1 VWALRSASTTRTAFL
16 ITGEGIG
23 GVCGVW
29 GLSGENYYPQKGRR
43 KLKGYY
49 QLISYVSALALCRMS
64 TFHNLQCRCR
74 TAQGANK
81 SLCHLPSLGA
91 EIPGAQS
98 YLLRLCLPL
107 PRLHEPLA
115 CPPHRGNVLQ
125 PFPTYFPHCILES
138 IFNVLLTKTEPA
150 HEKTHGVSATSHWG
164 GYSF

>member
-29 GLSGENYYPQKGRR
+29 GFSGENYYPQKGRR

-49 QLISYVSALALCRMS
+49 QLISYVSAPALCRMS

-74 TAQGANK
+74 TTQGANK
-81 SLCHLPSLGA
+81 SLCLLPSLGA

-107 PRLHEPLA
+107 PRLHETTRLSSTSGKRSPTIPHILPA
-115 CPPHRGNVLQ
+115 LHTVGPTQTRQNGPHFTPIPSSAINCPR
-125 PFPTYFPHCILES
+125 
-138 IFNVLLTKTEPA
+138 
-150 HEKTHGVSATSHWG
+150 
-164 GYSF
+164 